1 MKKFAIVFRFTDR
14 DATSRE
20 FPLDAEGSSLPV
32 AVAKAVRTFW
42 KPLDRK
48 ARFDVLKNGL
58 SIVVTPRDE
67 TDGNRPGV

>member
-14 DATSRE
+14 DVTSRE
-20 FPLDAEGSSLPV
+20 FPLDVEGSSLPV

-48 ARFDVLKNGL
+48 ARFDALKNGL
-58 SIVVTPRDE
+58 SIAVTPRDE
-67 TDGNRPGV
+67 TNENN